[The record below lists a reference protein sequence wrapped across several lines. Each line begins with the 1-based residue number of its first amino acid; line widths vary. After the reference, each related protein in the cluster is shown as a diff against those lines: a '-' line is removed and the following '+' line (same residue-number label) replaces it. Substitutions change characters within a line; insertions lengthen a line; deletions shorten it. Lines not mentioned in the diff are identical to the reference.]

1 MKKAMLVCIFISFV
15 MLSGCTDNDKDG
27 ENNFDNR
34 KSVEF
39 DASDFSADSESYDD
53 IVFDFKNP
61 DNKDNVVITPKQ

>member
-1 MKKAMLVCIFISFV
+1 MKKAMLVCMFISLV
-15 MLSGCTDNDKDG
+15 MLSGCTDNDKDSDS
-27 ENNFDNR
+27 NSNNR